1 MEATAKAG
9 LARTLDRAT
18 TVVAVLMSIYHLV
31 ACNINLFQAG
41 QHINLHI
48 LFALVIVFL
57 QAIKI
62 KEGRPTWQGWCMI
75 GLLAASIAVCVYI
88 HFNYTNF
95 MTALGAQ
102 PFDKVFSGVCIL
114 LIVLIATQRTW
125 GWVIPVISVI
135 ALLYGYFGPYLPG
148 PLFHGGLSPALS
160 PMSPPISTVFTA
172 CWPPCRQTPSSCSP
186 SSAE

>member
-57 QAIKI
+57 QAINQ
-62 KEGRPTWQGWCMI
+62 GGPPHLAGLVHDRPSGCQYSSM
-75 GLLAASIAVCVYI
+75 CVYS
-88 HFNYTNF
+88 F
-95 MTALGAQ
+95 
-102 PFDKVFSGVCIL
+102 
-114 LIVLIATQRTW
+114 
-125 GWVIPVISVI
+125 
-135 ALLYGYFGPYLPG
+135 
-148 PLFHGGLSPALS
+148 
-160 PMSPPISTVFTA
+160 
-172 CWPPCRQTPSSCSP
+172 
-186 SSAE
+186 

>member
-62 KEGRPTWQGWCMI
+62 KEGRPVHDRPSGCQYSSM
-75 GLLAASIAVCVYI
+75 CVYS
-88 HFNYTNF
+88 F
-95 MTALGAQ
+95 
-102 PFDKVFSGVCIL
+102 
-114 LIVLIATQRTW
+114 
-125 GWVIPVISVI
+125 
-135 ALLYGYFGPYLPG
+135 
-148 PLFHGGLSPALS
+148 
-160 PMSPPISTVFTA
+160 
-172 CWPPCRQTPSSCSP
+172 
-186 SSAE
+186 